1 MEPKIGIVICGFTGD
16 RQFVTNPYIQS
27 VRYSHGLPIVLPLVR
42 SDAFSHSTWSSAT
55 DFSSAEAVTL
65 PRSSSAKNRKTG
77 MERHASLWISFR
89 SAS

>member
-42 SDAFSHSTWSSAT
+42 SDRVLAQYV
-55 DFSSAEAVTL
+55 EL
-65 PRSSSAKNRKTG
+65 
-77 MERHASLWISFR
+77 
-89 SAS
+89 